1 LRAPTPW
8 TLRDP
13 AQAPRALARYE
24 RHVRRGI
31 RTFSWFIYRI
41 TTPVMRDLL
50 MGPRNV
56 LGVVDGLISFL
67 AGDIYRANGVHARIR
82 VFKVIYYLFSALTPR
97 RTLAAM
103 RRRREN
109 IRPAAP

>member
-1 LRAPTPW
+1 
-8 TLRDP
+8 
-13 AQAPRALARYE
+13 
-24 RHVRRGI
+24 
-31 RTFSWFIYRI
+31 
-41 TTPVMRDLL
+41 MRDLL

-67 AGDIYRANGVHARIR
+67 AGDIYRKNGVHARIQA
-82 VFKVIYYLFSALTPR
+82 FKLIYYLFSALTPR

-109 IRPAAP
+109 IRPVAP